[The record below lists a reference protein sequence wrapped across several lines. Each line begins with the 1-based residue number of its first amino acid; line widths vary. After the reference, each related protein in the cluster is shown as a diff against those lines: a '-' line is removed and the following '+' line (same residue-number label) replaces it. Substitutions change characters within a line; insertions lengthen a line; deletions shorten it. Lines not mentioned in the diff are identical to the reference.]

1 MQLIKDKRLTENNW
15 HYCADE
21 DSLVAGNI
29 TVSFARW
36 QKDHAQLQQHSGK
49 VGIRVTVADDFE
61 AINKVLNQLPL
72 IELNFAAFTDGRLF
86 SRAQLLRRA
95 GFAGELR
102 AVGQFMLDQIFYLS
116 QVGVNAFYLENPAQA
131 GVALTAL
138 DDFSSSYQ
146 L

>member
-15 HYCADE
+15 SYCAD
-21 DSLVAGNI
+21 DDALVAGNI
-29 TVSFARW
+29 SVSFARW

-72 IELNFAAFTDGRLF
+72 IELSFAAFTDGRLF

-131 GVALTAL
+131 SIALSAL